1 MSEFWEEFK
10 RSPGEPMF
18 TLGMGITC
26 FLGFVVNIWCLVD
39 GRIDFGAELHDLY
52 GISGAILIASSPA
65 GIALLLMSLDS
76 LARVIEK
83 RQQQRKNGDS
93 LATPS

>member
-1 MSEFWEEFK
+1 M
-10 RSPGEPMF
+10 
-18 TLGMGITC
+18 
-26 FLGFVVNIWCLVD
+26 
-39 GRIDFGAELHDLY
+39 Y